1 MTWGERAERTILH
14 IDGDGFFAAC
24 EQALN
29 PAYFGKPIV
38 TGAERGIAAAMSYE
52 AKRRGVTRGMSVS
65 EIKKV
70 CPEVIF
76 VPSDYETYSLFSRR
90 MFNIFRRYTETVEE
104 YGIDEGFLDITGMRS
119 SLHLGYPEIA
129 KQIQQTVQKELGITV
144 SVGLSATK
152 ALAKTGSK
160 WNKPNGFTIIPV
172 STRLEYLSQLPAV
185 KIWGIGINTAA
196 HLEHFGVRTAGQFAV
211 QTEEWVTRNFSKP
224 IVELWQELNGVSVWS
239 VNSEIPV
246 PSVSVSKTK
255 TFTPSLTDQ
264 DNIFAELMKNIENAC
279 IKLRRH
285 GLSGKKFAIF
295 AKHADFTMRGME
307 GDLIRASNLPADFVP
322 AAKELFGKLYQTG
335 KWYRATGF
343 VVSGLT
349 EETTFQSSLFEPP
362 NRLEKWKQAYQAV
375 DAMSAKFGKH
385 TIHLAGSEASHQRAP
400 RFGAV
405 AGRRFA
411 GVSGETKRRHLGLP
425 LLASVK

>member
-1 MTWGERAERTILH
+1 MTWGEKVERAILH

-52 AKRRGVTRGMSVS
+52 AKRRGVTRGMSVA

-119 SLHLGYPEIA
+119 TLHLGYPEIA
-129 KQIQQTVQKELGITV
+129 KQIQQTVQQELGITV

-160 WNKPNGFTIIPV
+160 WHKPNGFTVIPV
-172 STRLEYLSQLPAV
+172 SNRLEYLSQLPAV
-185 KIWGIGINTAA
+185 KIWGIGVNTAA
-196 HLEHFGVRTAGQFAV
+196 RLEHLGVHTAGQFV
-211 QTEEWVTRNFSKP
+211 SQSETWVINHFSKP

-239 VNSEIPV
+239 VKSGAVTPQ
-246 PSVSVSKTK
+246 VSVSKTK

-264 DNIFAELMKNIENAC
+264 DKIFAELIKNIENAC

-295 AKHADFTMRGME
+295 VKHADFTMRGME
-307 GDLIRASNLPADFVP
+307 GELIRASNLPADFVP
-322 AAKELFGKLYQTG
+322 AAKELFVKLCQAG
-335 KWYRATGF
+335 QWYRATGF
-343 VVSGLT
+343 IVSGLT
-349 EETTFQSSLFEPP
+349 TETIFQSSLFEPP
-362 NRLEKWKQAYQAV
+362 NRLEKWQQAYRAV
-375 DAMSAKFGKH
+375 DLLSNRFGKH
-385 TIHLAGSEASHQRAP
+385 TVHLAGSDASHGRSP

-405 AGRRFA
+405 AGRKLA
-411 GVSGETKRRHLGLP
+411 GITGETKRRHLGLP
-425 LLASVK
+425 VLASVK